1 MDRGVW
7 RVIVHGVTK
16 RHNWSD
22 RLSTQECMEPLE
34 VKRHGQEIECG
45 VLWPT
50 LPERLLFWQLQS
62 SLDGSFCLFTAQPRS
77 GVHTWACKG
86 GWLSKWIWL
95 PLRCLTKQT
104 RPCLILPWTPLRI
117 CSDTFKY
124 TSLNLSFQLCPFLLP
139 SFSWQVTD
147 YRGAN
152 ESHWTCAP
160 CNGIYSFYHWKV
172 ELISLPSWTWAG
184 LVSWSDQ

>member
-1 MDRGVW
+1 MESQKV
-7 RVIVHGVTK
+7 

-22 RLSTQECMEPLE
+22 RLSTQKCMEPLE

-45 VLWPT
+45 VLWST
-50 LPERLLFWQLQS
+50 LPEHLLFWQLQS
-62 SLDGSFCLFTAQPRS
+62 SLDHSFCLFTAQSRL

-104 RPCLILPWTPLRI
+104 HPCLILPWTPLRI
-117 CSDTFKY
+117 CPDTFKY
-124 TSLNLSFQLCPFLLP
+124 TSLNLNFQLCPFLLP

-152 ESHWTCAP
+152 ESHFPGPVPHVMGFIAP
-160 CNGIYSFYHWKV
+160 ITERW
-172 ELISLPSWTWAG
+172 SLFLYLLEYG
-184 LVSWSDQ
+184 LVLWADLTNRMW